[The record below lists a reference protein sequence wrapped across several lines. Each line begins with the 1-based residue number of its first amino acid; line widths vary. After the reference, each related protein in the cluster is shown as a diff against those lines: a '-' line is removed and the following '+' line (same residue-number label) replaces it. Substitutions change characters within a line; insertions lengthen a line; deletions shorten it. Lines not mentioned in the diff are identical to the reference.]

1 MCALFNH
8 TELGELHG
16 PVTCNDPG
24 GVEPA
29 EWHGGERAEL
39 CAQCE
44 AADKHPGFRLS
55 SRLSC
60 HSSDPQKRKVERGC
74 FGFGFIRTF

>member
-8 TELGELHG
+8 TGLGELHG
-16 PVTCNDPG
+16 PVTRNDPG

-29 EWHGGERAEL
+29 EWHRGERAEL

-44 AADKHPGFRLS
+44 AGDKHPGFRLS
-55 SRLSC
+55 ELS
-60 HSSDPQKRKVERGC
+60 QLKVDGGL
-74 FGFGFIRTF
+74 FGFGFIWTF